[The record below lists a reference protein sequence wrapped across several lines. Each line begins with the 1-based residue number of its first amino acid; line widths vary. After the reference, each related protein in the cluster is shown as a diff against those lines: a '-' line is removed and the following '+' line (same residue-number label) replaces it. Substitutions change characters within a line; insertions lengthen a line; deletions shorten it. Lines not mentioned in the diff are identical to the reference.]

1 MTVQE
6 TYQTQITWLRGG
18 DPALRYQTLKD
29 LWGAPEPETSAI
41 RDRIFSTQAEAK
53 LCESLPM

>member
-29 LWGAPEPETSAI
+29 LWGAPEPETAAI
-41 RDRIFSTQAEAK
+41 RDRILQEG
-53 LCESLPM
+53 